1 MTLPGAAKEIKGATK
16 LFNGPLARRLNP
28 MGHAVGLHSQG
39 PSAAVGSPE
48 SSTFQREKQQD
59 TVPLTGDVYVLNLQD
74 IQDITESG
82 QISGAIWL
90 TDTYGVNTTSFVTIP
105 VSNELTDRLILH
117 RPLAAWDQPP
127 N

>member
-1 MTLPGAAKEIKGATK
+1 MQWAYMVKGHLQQSCRQIRLLFSQRGSKTQVRPLHKVDVNWLTRPG
-16 LFNGPLARRLNP
+16 
-28 MGHAVGLHSQG
+28 
-39 PSAAVGSPE
+39 
-48 SSTFQREKQQD
+48 
-59 TVPLTGDVYVLNLQD
+59 VPLTGDVYVLNLQD
-74 IQDITESG
+74 IQDIIESG

-117 RPLAAWDQPP
+117 RPLATWDQAP